1 MRSLAAVVVLCA
13 VASADPAPPPSTLRV
28 EIGKTVERQVG
39 VLRGYFCDDPSLV
52 TAELVTRGDVN
63 VWIVTGAKIGTTL
76 CRVGD
81 QFHPALLFDVT
92 VVAAKGP

>member
-1 MRSLAAVVVLCA
+1 VVCA
-13 VASADPAPPPSTLRV
+13 VASADPAAPTNTVRV
-28 EIGKTVERQVG
+28 EVGKTVERQVG

-63 VWIVTGAKIGTTL
+63 VWIVTGAKVGTTR

-81 QFHPALLFDVT
+81 QYHPALLFDVT
-92 VVAAKGP
+92 VVAAKAP